1 MSRASTSGPCGRSW
15 ASALVLAA
23 SAWACGGSQ
32 ADQPAVLVT
41 PTGVFAEGGS
51 NHAPPA
57 PPTLLD
63 GQRVW
68 GMSRVEAPDGEHL
81 FFDSLCDR
89 DDSGGNFD
97 VLHRLP
103 DGLTRSLH
111 AELRHTG
118 IFEANISAAAGPG
131 GRIFAAWE
139 LGSADWGH
147 GGALREQ
154 RSITMATTLGAAN
167 WFRVPL
173 PPMEVLA
180 APDLAKDARFGGVPT
195 APAGSAVEAPRLV
208 VDADGIPWLFYRYLT
223 RWMPVDHARQ
233 SDGAGGSNRRAAW
246 RLRAMALTDAGWT
259 DPIDLPRSDGPAD
272 GGLELETLPGGGVA
286 ARWYTDRRL
295 EGLAK
300 ALAWEDALPQKGG
313 WLSAELRLADPA
325 DPPTEL
331 EPEQLRIDTLAVTLE
346 PDLGHGYQIFRES
359 TVERG
364 QLLFGDLHRHTDGSR
379 CKIEE
384 DGTLLDQYRYAV
396 EVGGLDVLA
405 VTNHFQHATG
415 ATWRRERD
423 AADGFDGLALTPE
436 PAVQTVMGSPAVQL
450 PRSFV
455 ALYGYERALP
465 LGHWTMV
472 ASLVEEGADPASLD
486 EAPFV
491 PLRPRFLWEE
501 HDPETWV
508 AMPHQIADSAAPL
521 DWRTDS
527 DRAPV
532 AGSSFEPLAELY
544 QSRRG
549 SYEVRGG
556 WLEDLGV
563 AEEAARLV
571 DFLNDG
577 RRFGFGASSDHTT
590 TSRAYTGIRLLPG
603 EEPSRETVIAALRA
617 RRTFAAT
624 TRLDFDVTLDG
635 HPMGSDVPATE
646 NPRLHIQVDLSK
658 YRTRDWR
665 DEKDSVRLA
674 QVELVKNG
682 EVVLRASEFTI
693 EDRLHRKGRLTLR
706 LGRSIQDQVTTLTSK
721 DGLLTPETPGAA
733 FGEVTGLGLEA
744 DDALEVSELSLELRS
759 TLDTRD
765 EDGLT
770 ADVTWEAGARVELA
784 FAHPKQRTLRF
795 EDLDELAA
803 AGSTGVFRVRGGRAE
818 LRLDPP
824 AADLRWALETTWQ
837 PGPLEPGDWLYV
849 RLVTT
854 SGEAAWS
861 SPFFVE

>member
-1 MSRASTSGPCGRSW
+1 MRRPTSCARRGRSV
-15 ASALVLAA
+15 AIGLVLVAGSLA
-23 SAWACGGSQ
+23 CSGDSAY
-32 ADQPAVLVT
+32 PPTVLVT
-41 PTGVFAEGGS
+41 PTGVFDEGGG

-57 PPTLLD
+57 PPTLLN
-63 GQRVW
+63 GRRVW
-68 GMSRVEAPDGEHL
+68 GLTRVEAADGEHL
-81 FFDSLCDR
+81 FFDMLCDR
-89 DDSGGNFD
+89 DDAGGNFD

-111 AELRHTG
+111 SESRHEG
-118 IFEANISAAAGPG
+118 LFEANISAAAGPD
-131 GRIFAAWE
+131 GRLFAAWE

-147 GGALREQ
+147 GEALREA
-154 RSITMATTLGAAN
+154 RSIAMATTRGAAN

-173 PPMEVLA
+173 PAMEVLA
-180 APDLAKDARFGGVPT
+180 APDLALDARFGGLPT
-195 APAGSAVEAPRLV
+195 APDGRAVEAPRLV
-208 VDADGIPWLFYRYLT
+208 VDAGGIPWLFFRYLT
-223 RWMPVDHARQ
+223 RWMPLDHARQ

-246 RLRAMALTDAGWT
+246 RIRAMALTDAGWT
-259 DPIDLPRSDGPAD
+259 EPIELPRSDGPAD
-272 GGLELETLPGGGVA
+272 GGLELEPLPGGGVV

-313 WLSAELRLADPA
+313 WLSAELRLEGPA
-325 DPPTEL
+325 DPPTDL
-331 EPEQLRIDTLAVTLE
+331 EPEERRIDTLAVTLE
-346 PDLGHGYQIFRES
+346 PDTAPEGPAYRDSLPAG
-359 TVERG
+359 G
-364 QLLFGDLHRHTDGSR
+364 QLLFADLHRHTDGSR

-405 VTNHFQHATG
+405 VTNHFQHATD
-415 ATWRRERD
+415 ATWQRERD
-423 AADGFDGLALTPE
+423 AADGFDGLALDPSPFAWN
-436 PAVQTVMGSPAVQL
+436 PASEQL
-450 PRSFV
+450 ERHHRSFV

-465 LGHWTMV
+465 IGHWTMV

-491 PLRPRFLWEE
+491 PFRPRFLWDE
-501 HDPETWV
+501 HDPATWL

-532 AGSSFEPLAELY
+532 HGSAFEPLAELY

-563 AEEAARLV
+563 AEQAPRLM
-571 DFLNDG
+571 DFLNQG

-603 EEPSRETVIAALRA
+603 EAPSRATVIAALRA

-624 TRLDFDVTLDG
+624 ARLDLDVRLDG
-635 HPMGSDVPATE
+635 YPMGSVVPASGDPQLAFE
-646 NPRLHIQVDLSK
+646 VDLQG
-658 YRTRDWR
+658 TGD
-665 DEKDSVRLA
+665 RLA

-682 EVVLRASEFTI
+682 VVVQRASELTI
-693 EDRLHRKGRLTLR
+693 ENGVHRKGRLTLR
-706 LGRSIQDQVTTLTSK
+706 LGRSVQDQVTTLTSK
-721 DGLLTPETPGAA
+721 DSLLTPETPGAA

-744 DDALEVSELSLELRS
+744 DDALEVSELALELRS
-759 TLDTRD
+759 VLDTRD

-770 ADVTWEAGARVELA
+770 AEVTWEAGARIELA
-784 FAHPKQRTLRF
+784 FDHPKQRTERS

-824 AADLRWALETTWQ
+824 AAGYLGRERTTWA
-837 PGPLEPGDWLYV
+837 PGPLVPGDWLYL

-854 SGEAAWS
+854 SGEAAWT